1 MSEVKK
7 IFTVEELN
15 KLIPKLSEMMV
26 DIMEKRETYNR
37 RHDVAFMHELLTD
50 AEKSANESSSLSQ
63 ELENDF
69 LSLEEDLVTLKAD
82 VQKLVEMG
90 CVSADLENGFLD
102 FPGNRQGEAI
112 YFSWKYG
119 ESQISYFRHVKS
131 KVSDR
136 KLLS

>member
-1 MSEVKK
+1 
-7 IFTVEELN
+7 
-15 KLIPKLSEMMV
+15 MMV

-102 FPGNRQGEAI
+102 FPEIGKERR
-112 YFSWKYG
+112 F
-119 ESQISYFRHVKS
+119 ISPGSMEKA
-131 KVSDR
+131 K
-136 KLLS
+136 